1 MSKPSNDPP
10 IDSYAERY
18 ARLKREIQ
26 DVGFVMI
33 GSVQS
38 RYQQCG
44 KSWCHCHTDPANR
57 HGPYYY
63 WTRKVKGKT
72 VGMLLTKEEY
82 DLYRDWIANGRT
94 LNRLIRSMQQL
105 SKRALAAATGRKAP

>member
-1 MSKPSNDPP
+1 MSKASTVPTE
-10 IDSYAERY
+10 SYTDRY
-18 ARLKREIQ
+18 AKLKREIQ
-26 DVGFVMI
+26 DVGFVLI

-63 WTRKVKGKT
+63 WTRKVRGKT

-94 LNRLIRSMQQL
+94 LTRLVRSMQQI
-105 SKRALAAATGRKAP
+105 SKRALAATTGRKLP

>member
-1 MSKPSNDPP
+1 MTDKSNETLK
-10 IDSYAERY
+10 AHAKRY
-18 ARLKREIQ
+18 AKLKRELQ
-26 DVGFVMI
+26 DVGFVLI

-44 KSWCHCHTDPANR
+44 KPWCHCRTDPANR

-94 LNRLIRSMQQL
+94 LSRLIRTMQQT
-105 SKRALAAATGRKAP
+105 SKRALAATTGRKAP

>member
-1 MSKPSNDPP
+1 MGKQSNDPAEA
-10 IDSYAERY
+10 YAGRY
-18 ARLKREIQ
+18 AKTKREIQ
-26 DVGFVMI
+26 DLGFVLI

-44 KSWCHCHTDPANR
+44 KPWCHCHIDPANR

-82 DLYRDWIANGRT
+82 DIYRDWIANGRA
-94 LNRLIRSMQQL
+94 LNRLTRTMQQT
-105 SKRALAAATGRKAP
+105 SKRALAAITGRKAP